1 MHYLLKHPN
10 IYYVICNE
18 LCEGLNYVKF
28 DYHMHFEY
36 GSYDLD
42 WVRGFFDS
50 AKTRGIDEIGISE
63 HSYGF
68 IEFKELYYDE
78 LILDDS
84 IVGQYQQ
91 KWLKKNKFKYSLD
104 DYFNFMNS
112 LKEKGYP
119 VKTGIE
125 ICNFKN
131 QAKIKEIINNYDFDY
146 IIGSVHFL
154 KGWGY
159 DFSDIKQVWQEH
171 SLADIYHWYAQEIEN
186 LCESG
191 LYDVL
196 GHPFNIRLF
205 KNLPDF
211 SVDSVLVRVAKAL
224 KKANMA
230 IDINTGTL
238 YRYPIA
244 EISPYPDFLKIAREY
259 DLPIITSSDAHQPE
273 DCGRYID
280 KAVEYAKEYG
290 YEGSLTFTHRRAEF
304 KKF

>member
-1 MHYLLKHPN
+1 M
-10 IYYVICNE
+10 
-18 LCEGLNYVKF
+18 KF

-36 GSYDLD
+36 GSYDLE
-42 WVRGFFDS
+42 WVKGFFES
-50 AKTRGIDEIGISE
+50 AKNRGIAEIGISE
-63 HSYGF
+63 HSHGF
-68 IEFKELYYDE
+68 VEFKELYYDE

-84 IVGQYQQ
+84 VVGEYQK
-91 KWLKKNKFKYSLD
+91 KWLTKNKFKYSLD
-104 DYFNFMNS
+104 DYFRFMNM

-131 QAKIKEIINNYDFDY
+131 QARVKEIIANYKFDY
-146 IIGSVHFL
+146 VIGSVHFL

-159 DFSDIKQVWQEH
+159 DFSDIKSEWDNH
-171 SLADIYHWYAQEIEN
+171 SLADIYTWYVEEIEN
-186 LCESG
+186 LCNGG

-205 KNLPDF
+205 KNIPDF
-211 SVDSVLVRVAKAL
+211 DVTHVLERVASAL
-224 KKANMA
+224 SKANMA

-244 EISPYPDFLKIAREY
+244 EISPYPDFLKIAKKHN
-259 DLPIITSSDAHQPE
+259 LPIITSSDAHQPE

-280 KAVEYAKEYG
+280 KAVAYAEEYG
-290 YEGSLTFTHRRAEF
+290 YDGVVTFSNRKATARKFAE
-304 KKF
+304 